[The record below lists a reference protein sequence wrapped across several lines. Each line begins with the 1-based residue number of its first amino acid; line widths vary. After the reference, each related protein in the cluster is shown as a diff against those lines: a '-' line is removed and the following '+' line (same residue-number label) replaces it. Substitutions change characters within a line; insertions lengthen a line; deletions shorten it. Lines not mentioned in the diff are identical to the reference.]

1 VLEDVIRREK
11 LRHPHAQFFFW
22 RTADGAEIDLVI
34 ERGSVRVAVE
44 IKAGRG
50 DKIHAARVLE
60 RAMTDAGARAGW
72 ILDQADGTDVLRRG
86 LARRSFAADPEWL
99 P

>member
-1 VLEDVIRREK
+1 
-11 LRHPHAQFFFW
+11 
-22 RTADGAEIDLVI
+22 
-34 ERGSVRVAVE
+34 VE

-60 RAMTDAGARAGW
+60 RAMEDVGAKTGW
-72 ILDQADGTDVLRRG
+72 ILDQTDGTDVLRPGLSRRG
-86 LARRSFAADPEWL
+86 FAAEPEWL